1 MASSRPDRDAPLVVG
16 VLYPPAW
23 YGDRAGFG
31 DAVAAIDAIDPRV
44 EVLTE
49 TYVEPHDLRSA
60 RGKPD
65 ADAHRDEAPAL
76 TDAQRAMFARLHV
89 ALAIDLPYDVR
100 RVAPNLAWVQAVGAG
115 TGQLQSAGLAEH
127 GIRLT
132 TAAGANAVAIAEFA
146 LARLL
151 QVWKRF
157 REIDDAQHRHHWE
170 PLYGEQ
176 VAGAT
181 LGLLGLGAINSAVA
195 ARAKAFGLRVVAT
208 RRSATP
214 GATAPDVDELFPP
227 SDLHTML
234 GQCDAVIAAV
244 PETAETTGLF
254 DAAAFAAMPAGS
266 CFCNVGRGSLV
277 DEPALIDALQRGHL
291 RAAALD
297 VASREPLP
305 ADDPLWDAPN
315 LYLSPH
321 SAAAPAALFANL
333 HELFED
339 NLARYLAGEPLRN
352 EVDMR
357 RGY

>member
-1 MASSRPDRDAPLVVG
+1 MTSARTDDAPVVVG

-23 YGDRAGFG
+23 YGDREGF
-31 DAVAAIDAIDPRV
+31 AAALAALEDLDPRV
-44 EVLTE
+44 EIVAE
-49 TYVEPHDLRSA
+49 TYVEAHDLRSA
-60 RGKPD
+60 RGKPG
-65 ADAHRDEAPAL
+65 ADAHRGEAPAL
-76 TDAQRAMFARLHV
+76 TDDQRAAFARVHV
-89 ALAIDLPYDVR
+89 ALAIDLPFDVR
-100 RVAPNLAWVQAVGAG
+100 EVAPNLEWVQAVGAG
-115 TGQLQSAGLAEH
+115 TGQLQSAGLADQ

-146 LARLL
+146 LARVL

-157 REIDDAQHRHHWE
+157 REIEDAQRTHRWD

-195 ARAKAFGLRVVAT
+195 ARARAFGLRVLAT

-214 GATAPDVDELFPP
+214 GATAPDVDELYPP
-227 SDLHTML
+227 DALHTML
-234 GQCDAVIAAV
+234 ARCDAVIAAV

-254 DAAAFAAMPAGS
+254 DAAAFAAMRAGS
-266 CFCNVGRGSLV
+266 FFSNVGRGSLV
-277 DEPALIDALQRGHL
+277 DEAALIEALQRGHL

-297 VASREPLP
+297 VASVEPLP
-305 ADDPLWDAPN
+305 AESPLWDAPN

-339 NLARYLAGEPLRN
+339 NLTRYLAGEPLRN

>member
-1 MASSRPDRDAPLVVG
+1 MAPTPADNEPLVVG

-23 YGDRAGFG
+23 YGDRAGFT
-31 DAVAAIDAIDPRV
+31 DALAALEAIDPRV
-44 EVLTE
+44 EVVTE

-65 ADAHRDEAPAL
+65 ADAHRGEAPPL
-76 TDAQRAMFARLHV
+76 SDEQRAALARVHV
-89 ALAIDLPYDVR
+89 ALAIDLPFDVR
-100 RVAPNLAWVQAVGAG
+100 RVAPHLAWVQAVGAG

-146 LARLL
+146 LARVL

-157 REIDDAQHRHHWE
+157 REIEDAQHRHEWE

-195 ARAKAFGLRVVAT
+195 ARAQAFGVRVLAT

-214 GATAPDVDELFPP
+214 GARAPDVDELYAP
-227 SDLHTML
+227 DALHTML

-266 CFCNVGRGSLV
+266 FFCNVGRGSLV
-277 DEPALIDALQRGHL
+277 DEPALVDALARGHL

-297 VASREPLP
+297 VASTEPLP
-305 ADDPLWDAPN
+305 ADSPLWDAPN

-339 NLARYLAGEPLRN
+339 NVARYLAGEPLRN